1 MSFILFT
8 LLIAC
13 CGNLTPRVVDL
24 GKAYKALDKDRKSN
38 VLALIIGLVSK
49 LHLFARNFNSKHDS
63 F

>member
-13 CGNLTPRVVDL
+13 CGNLTPHVVDW
-24 GKAYKALDKDRKSN
+24 GKSYKTLNKDRKSN